1 MTLRE
6 LLEAARLGLDDVSAT
21 TDEIGGITWSRR
33 DRAFAALSAD
43 GSVASFA
50 LDPAVAAAAI
60 RTPDTT
66 VSPRG
71 PGWVDFA
78 PDELDDHAADRAEA
92 WFESAHRR
100 LAPRD

>member
-6 LLEAARLGLDDVSAT
+6 LLEAAALGLDDISVAT
-21 TDEIGGITWSRR
+21 DDVGALTWSRR
-33 DRAFAALSAD
+33 GRAFAALSAD

-50 LDPAVAAAAI
+50 LDPAVAAAAT

-66 VSPRG
+66 DSPRG
-71 PGWVDFA
+71 AGWVDFA

-100 LAPRD
+100 MAPRD

>member
-1 MTLRE
+1 VTLRE
-6 LLEAARLGLDDVSAT
+6 LLEAAALGQGDTQVSSDDF
-21 TDEIGGITWSRR
+21 GGVTWSRR
-33 DRAFAALSAD
+33 GRAFAAVSGD

-50 LDPAVAAAAI
+50 LDAAVAAAAI

-71 PGWVDFA
+71 AGWVDFA
-78 PDELDDHAADRAEA
+78 PPDLDDHAVDRATA

-100 LAPRD
+100 LVPRD

>member
-6 LLEAARLGLDDVSAT
+6 LLDAAALGLDDISAT
-21 TDEIGGITWSRR
+21 TDDVGAMTWSRR
-33 DRAFAALSAD
+33 GRPFAAVSAD
-43 GSVASFA
+43 GSVASFG
-50 LDPAVAAAAI
+50 LEPAVAAAAV

-66 VSPRG
+66 DSPRAV
-71 PGWVDFA
+71 GWVDFA
-78 PDELDDHAADRAEA
+78 PAELDDHAADRAEA

>member
-1 MTLRE
+1 MTLQE
-6 LLEAARLGLDDVSAT
+6 LFEEAALGLDGISTT
-21 TDEIGGITWSRR
+21 TDEVGAITWSRR
-33 DRAFAALSAD
+33 GRAFAALSAE
-43 GSVASFA
+43 GSVASFG

-66 VSPRG
+66 DSPRG
-71 PGWVDFA
+71 AGWVDFA
-78 PDELDDHAADRAEA
+78 PDELDDHAEDRAEA

>member
-1 MTLRE
+1 MTLGE
-6 LLEAARLGLDDVSAT
+6 LLEEAALGLDDVGTS
-21 TDEIGGITWSRR
+21 TDDVGAVTWSRR
-33 DRAFAALSAD
+33 GRAFAALSAD
-43 GSVASFA
+43 GSVASFS

-66 VSPRG
+66 ESPRG
-71 PGWVDFA
+71 AGWVDFA
-78 PDELDDHAADRAEA
+78 PAELDDHAADRAEA

>member
-6 LLEAARLGLDDVSAT
+6 LLEAAGLGLEDVNAT
-21 TDEIGGITWSRR
+21 TDDVGAVTWSRR
-33 DRAFAALSAD
+33 GRAFATLSAD
-43 GSVASFA
+43 GSVASFG

-66 VSPRG
+66 DSPRG
-71 PGWVDFA
+71 TGWVDFA
-78 PDELDDHAADRAEA
+78 PDVLDDHGADRAEA

-100 LAPRD
+100 LTPRD

>member
-6 LLEAARLGLDDVSAT
+6 LLEAAALGLDDTSSSSDDVGA
-21 TDEIGGITWSRR
+21 ITWSRR
-33 DRAFAALSAD
+33 GRAFAALSAD

-66 VSPRG
+66 DSPRG
-71 PGWVDFA
+71 AGWVDFA
-78 PDELDDHAADRAEA
+78 PDDLDDHAADRAEA

-100 LAPRD
+100 MAPRD

>member
-6 LLEAARLGLDDVSAT
+6 LLEAAALGLDDVSVA
-21 TDEIGGITWSRR
+21 TDEVGAVTWSRR
-33 DRAFAALSAD
+33 GRAFAALSAD
-43 GSVASFA
+43 GSIASFG

-66 VSPRG
+66 DSPRG
-71 PGWVDFA
+71 SGWVDFV